1 VNTMLLILI
10 PPLGHTSEFY
20 TPLKASLGDV
30 VDWLLPD
37 YPYAQLPYTQLPA
50 RDDNDLLE
58 GLAQHFLALI
68 ETTLA
73 SRPHVTRFMIGG
85 VSLGAT
91 LSIRINH
98 LLTRKPHR
106 VLLMAP
112 GGLRV
117 SRARKDV
124 IQMAIAQQSA
134 LSFVRQSLAIEGDT
148 FLASSFP
155 RQFCQLSPAVEA
167 YWWHYAR
174 DFWRFGD
181 NDAAAVGFLA
191 MIQAALNVNFETH
204 LAHDSANFLILW
216 SANDKVFSMRMYR
229 KFVDLATQADIRLLD
244 NIGHYAPLED
254 PQRVATLILEAMSE

>member
-1 VNTMLLILI
+1 MNTTLLVLI

-20 TPLKASLGDV
+20 APLKATLGNV

-37 YPYAQLPYTQLPA
+37 YPYTQLPI
-50 RDDNDLLE
+50 RTDNDLLE
-58 GLAQHFLALI
+58 GLAQHFLDLI
-68 ETTLA
+68 EVELA
-73 SRPHVTRFMIGG
+73 SRPHITRFMIGG

-98 LLTRKPHR
+98 LLTRKPHK

-117 SRARKDV
+117 SRARKEV
-124 IQMAIAQQSA
+124 IQTAIAQQST

-148 FLASSFP
+148 FLDSSFP
-155 RQFCQLSPAVEA
+155 RQFCQLSPTVEA

-174 DFWRFGD
+174 EFWQFGG
-181 NDAAAVGFLA
+181 NEAAAEGFLA
-191 MIQAALNVNFETH
+191 MIQAALNVNFESH
-204 LAHDSANFLILW
+204 LANDSANCLILW

-254 PQRVATLILEAMSE
+254 PQRIATVIMEAMTE